1 MQTIDES
8 EVTSPVSLMEW
19 FSNFYAS
26 TQFPDDPAD
35 RPLEGICREGEI
47 MFVPRG
53 WWHAVVNLEDCIAI
67 TQNYVGSQNLKE
79 TMEFLYMKR
88 DQVSGVADDR
98 REGLYEEFKE
108 AFFRSNWTPP
118 EDGDVDTPLQEGTSS
133 GDSISAE
140 EIDRKRSLM
149 EMWEKNEQEI
159 EQLSKAV
166 QQRCKGGV
174 DGSEQLSFWEMAKR
188 GTGGAAAASDKEGE
202 SGVEANG
209 GSGGGFSFSFG
220 FTSDDEEDEEE
231 PVEEEPLGGEDVS
244 STA

>member
-1 MQTIDES
+1 
-8 EVTSPVSLMEW
+8 MEW

-26 TQFPDDPAD
+26 TQFPDDPAE

-53 WWHAVVNLEDCIAI
+53 WWHAVVNLDDCIAI

-108 AFFRSNWTPP
+108 AFFSSNWTPP
-118 EDGDVDTPLQEGTSS
+118 EEGSADTPQEGAGSM
-133 GDSISAE
+133 SAE
-140 EIDRKRSLM
+140 EIGRKRALM

-174 DGSEQLSFWEMAKR
+174 DAPDQLSFWEMAKR
-188 GTGGAAAASDKEGE
+188 GSGVPDSDKGGE
-202 SGVEANG
+202 IGAEASG

-220 FTSDDEEDEEE
+220 FTSDDEEDEK
-231 PVEEEPLGGEDVS
+231 PVEGESLEQEGGEGQGGSHSEDVS
-244 STA
+244 AA